1 MPRYHE
7 QFGRPLNADPGT
19 RGVVES
25 RTRGSSTKDH
35 WVAFLGG
42 ITLIVV
48 SALAGLYRGSLEWT
62 DVLTAIVGFALLGM
76 AAYDAR
82 PSSAPYRQA
91 NRARCTAPSALPANG
106 KLRRRRTCQPRA
118 GDLMQ
123 EGLELRA
130 DAAQLLAVHLGE
142 LLQDAVALR
151 AKP

>member
-25 RTRGSSTKDH
+25 PTRGSSTKDL
-35 WVAFLGG
+35 WAAFLGG

-48 SALAGLYRGSLEWT
+48 SALGACIATRS
-62 DVLTAIVGFALLGM
+62 
-76 AAYDAR
+76 
-82 PSSAPYRQA
+82 
-91 NRARCTAPSALPANG
+91 RCTAPSALPANG
-106 KLRRRRTCQPRA
+106 KLRRRTTCQPRSRSVPRRSAFGRA

-123 EGLELRA
+123 QGLELRA